1 MEKQVQTKCIYSDE
15 NTIDEILLSAFRSF
29 LDRVVGEENEHVA

>member
-1 MEKQVQTKCIYSDE
+1 MEKQVQMKCIYSDK

-29 LDRVVGEENEHVA
+29 LDRVVGEEDEHVA

>member
-1 MEKQVQTKCIYSDE
+1 MEKQVNTKCIYSEE
-15 NTIDEILLSAFRSF
+15 NTIEEVLLSAFRSF